1 MTTDAMLTALAAAM
15 RRNDREATQAL
26 LDSLAARVPPARLVA
41 LLDGLLDGLLADL
54 LAATVEPSRGIT
66 VLAA

>member
-41 LLDGLLDGLLADL
+41 LLDGLLDDL
-54 LAATVEPSRGIT
+54 RTAPAAPSRGIT